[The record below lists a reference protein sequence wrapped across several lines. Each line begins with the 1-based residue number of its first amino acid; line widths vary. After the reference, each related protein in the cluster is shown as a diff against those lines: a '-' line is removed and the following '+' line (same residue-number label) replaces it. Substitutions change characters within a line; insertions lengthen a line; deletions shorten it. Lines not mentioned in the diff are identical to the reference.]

1 MTVKRSG
8 KMNGL
13 AAKVENGATEGLILG
28 GDLIAQ
34 RAAGKARVDKG
45 RMKRSIARGNPFR
58 TANGQA
64 ISVGSNLE
72 YFPVHELGSGDKSEN
87 PSMSKDPSR
96 PGITA
101 QPMLRPAIEESRRD
115 VSVLVAKRILAKM
128 VKL

>member
-1 MTVKRSG
+1 MVKRSG

-13 AAKVENGATEGLILG
+13 AAKVHNGATEGLILG

-45 RMKRSIARGNPFR
+45 RMKRSITRGDPFA
-58 TANGQA
+58 TAKGQA

-72 YFPVHELGSGDKSEN
+72 YFPVHEFGSGDKSEN
-87 PSMSKDPSR
+87 PSMSKDPTR

-101 QPMLRPAIEESRRD
+101 QPMIRPAIKESKRE
-115 VSVLVAKRILAKM
+115 VGVLIAKRILAKM